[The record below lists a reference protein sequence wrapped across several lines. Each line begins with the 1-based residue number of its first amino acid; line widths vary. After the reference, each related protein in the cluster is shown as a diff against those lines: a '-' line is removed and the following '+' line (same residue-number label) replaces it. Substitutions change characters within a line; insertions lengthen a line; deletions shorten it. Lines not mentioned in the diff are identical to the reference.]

1 MGVENWV
8 DAPAAGKRSTKRNR
22 VLLAARLRA
31 GYAEY
36 EVRLR
41 DLSQKGALVEGER
54 VPEPGTEVVFSR
66 GSISVPARIAWSD
79 SHRAGLEFAYTIDE
93 GEVLVQLRKT
103 AGDHHQPR
111 FRRPGLGEGMSARDK
126 KIAQLW
132 GVSVGIAV
140 PGE

>member
-8 DAPAAGKRSTKRNR
+8 DAPAAGKRTTKRNR
-22 VLLAARLRA
+22 VLLSARLRA

-41 DLSQKGALVEGER
+41 DLSQRGALVEGER
-54 VPEPGTEVVFSR
+54 VPEAGTEVVFSR
-66 GSISVPARIAWSD
+66 GSISVPARVAWSAAA
-79 SHRAGLEFAYTIDE
+79 RAGLEFAYTIDE
-93 GEVLVQLRKT
+93 SEVLVQLRKT
-103 AGDHHQPR
+103 AGDQNQPR

-126 KIAQLW
+126 KLAQLW

>member
-1 MGVENWV
+1 MGVENWA

-41 DLSQKGALVEGER
+41 DLSQKGALVEGVR
-54 VPEPGTEVVFSR
+54 VPEAGTEVVFSR
-66 GSISVPARIAWSD
+66 GSISVPARVAWAD

-103 AGDHHQPR
+103 AIDHNQPR